1 VCRLNL
7 GEAGA
12 YIHEGECYPARILAE
27 HNTSASQDEYRFC
40 EEVFL
45 FLAEFSLKG
54 ICLNDLPEDDA
65 KT

>member
-27 HNTSASQDEYRFC
+27 HNNSASQGNSHLGGK
-40 EEVFL
+40 V
-45 FLAEFSLKG
+45 
-54 ICLNDLPEDDA
+54 LPLITTLLVAGELG
-65 KT
+65 KILEGS